1 MASILCVDDDQ
12 YLMDL
17 LHYALEREGF
27 TVLRARTG
35 REALSVVRS
44 EQVNLVVLDN
54 ALPDLVGLTVL
65 NLLRGF
71 SQVPVIMLAA
81 SMREED
87 VIASLQGGADD
98 YVAKPFSV
106 QVLINRITAVLRRTR
121 SVRPPLPRRGAVYHA
136 GTFIFDSGLNE
147 VLSEDV
153 HVELTPTESQI
164 LHLLFLHAGH
174 PLSAERIIE
183 QVWGDA
189 RARNIAVVKTHI
201 KRLRRKIKTL
211 PHSPEAI
218 YTVPRAGYMVKQGDE
233 LSRHRSQIRDGEDLV
248 AMAQ

>member
-17 LHYALEREGF
+17 LHYALERDRF

-44 EQVNLVVLDN
+44 EPVNLVVLDST
-54 ALPDLVGLTVL
+54 LPDLVGLTVL

-71 SQVPVIMLAA
+71 SRVPVIMLAS

-87 VIASLQGGADD
+87 VIASLQCGADD

-106 QVLINRITAVLRRTR
+106 QVLINRITAVLRRTKGLR
-121 SVRPPLPRRGAVYHA
+121 QPLPRRGAVYHA
-136 GTFIFDSGLNE
+136 GTFIFDSGLSE

-153 HVELTPTESQI
+153 HVELTPTECNI
-164 LHLLFLHAGH
+164 LHLLFLHAGQ
-174 PLSAERIIE
+174 PLSAQRIIE
-183 QVWGDA
+183 HVWGDA
-189 RARNIAVVKTHI
+189 HARNIAVVKTHI
-201 KRLRRKIKTL
+201 KRLRRKIKAL

-218 YTVPRAGYMVKQGDE
+218 YTVPRAGYMVKHGDE
-233 LSRHRSQIRDGEDLV
+233 LSRHRSQARDGEDL
-248 AMAQ
+248 AALAQ

>member
-1 MASILCVDDDQ
+1 VASILCVDDDQ

-27 TVLRARTG
+27 TVLLARTG

-44 EQVNLVVLDN
+44 EPVNLVVLDST
-54 ALPDLVGLTVL
+54 LPDLVGLMVL

-71 SQVPVIMLAA
+71 SQVPVIMLAS

-87 VIASLQGGADD
+87 VIASLQCGADD

-121 SVRPPLPRRGAVYHA
+121 SLRQPLPRRGAVYHA
-136 GTFIFDSGLNE
+136 GTFIFDSGLSE

-153 HVELTPTESQI
+153 HVELTPTECHI

-183 QVWGDA
+183 HVWGDA

-233 LSRHRSQIRDGEDLV
+233 LSRHRSQVRDGEDL
-248 AMAQ
+248 AALAQ

>member
-1 MASILCVDDDQ
+1 
-12 YLMDL
+12 
-17 LHYALEREGF
+17 
-27 TVLRARTG
+27 
-35 REALSVVRS
+35 VRS

-71 SQVPVIMLAA
+71 SQVPVIMLAS
-81 SMREED
+81 SMREDD
-87 VIASLQGGADD
+87 VIASLRCGADD

-106 QVLINRITAVLRRTR
+106 QVLINRITAVLRRAR
-121 SVRPPLPRRGAVYHA
+121 SLRPPLPRRGAVYHA

-153 HVELTPTESQI
+153 HVELTPTECYI

-174 PLSAERIIE
+174 ALSAERIIE
-183 QVWGDA
+183 HVWGDA
-189 RARNIAVVKTHI
+189 RARSIGVVKTHI
-201 KRLRRKIKTL
+201 KRLRQKIKTL

-218 YTVPRAGYMVKQGDE
+218 YTVPHAGYMVKHGDE
-233 LSRHRSQIRDGEDLV
+233 LSRHRSQARASEDLV
-248 AMAQ
+248 AVAQ

>member
-1 MASILCVDDDQ
+1 
-12 YLMDL
+12 MDL
-17 LHYALEREGF
+17 LHYALDGDGF
-27 TVLRARTG
+27 KVLLARTG

-44 EQVNLVVLDN
+44 EKVNLVVLDST
-54 ALPDLVGLTVL
+54 LPDLVGLTVL

-71 SQVPVIMLAA
+71 SRVPVIMLAS

-87 VIASLQGGADD
+87 VIASLQCGADD

-121 SVRPPLPRRGAVYHA
+121 GLRQPLPRRGTVYHV
-136 GTFIFDSGLNE
+136 GTFIFDSGLSE

-153 HVELTPTESQI
+153 HVELTPTECHI

-174 PLSAERIIE
+174 PLSAGRIIE
-183 QVWGDA
+183 HVWGDA
-189 RARNIAVVKTHI
+189 SARNIAVVKTHI
-201 KRLRRKIKTL
+201 KRLRRKIKAL

-218 YTVPRAGYMVKQGDE
+218 YTVPRAGYMVKHGDE
-233 LSRHRSQIRDGEDLV
+233 LSRPRSQARDGADL
-248 AMAQ
+248 AALAQCGGAL

>member
-1 MASILCVDDDQ
+1 
-12 YLMDL
+12 MDL
-17 LHYALEREGF
+17 LHYVLEREGL

-44 EQVNLVVLDN
+44 EQVNLVVLDST
-54 ALPDLVGLTVL
+54 LPDLGGLTVL

-71 SQVPVIMLAA
+71 SQVPVIMLAS

-87 VIASLQGGADD
+87 AIAGLQCGADD

-106 QVLINRITAVLRRTR
+106 QVFIYRIAAVLRRTR
-121 SVRPPLPRRGAVYHA
+121 GLRLPLPRRGTVYHA

-153 HVELTPTESQI
+153 HVELTPTESHI
-164 LHLLFLHAGH
+164 LHLLLLHAGH
-174 PLSAERIIE
+174 PLPAERIIE
-183 QVWGDA
+183 HVWGDA
-189 RARNIAVVKTHI
+189 RARSSGVVKTHI
-201 KRLRRKIKTL
+201 KRLRRKIKAL

-218 YTVPRAGYMVKQGDE
+218 YTVPHAGYMVKHGDE
-233 LSRHRSQIRDGEDLV
+233 LSRHRSQARDGEDLV
-248 AMAQ
+248 AVAQ